1 MRTRARVIGNQAGAL
16 LLVVAFVLLWELFV
30 LIAQP
35 PRFILPAPSAIAAA
49 FPPMIQQLSP
59 HSIATL
65 TIIMIGFVV
74 GSVAGLLLAVVMSF
88 SPTLRTG
95 IYPIVI
101 ASQTTPKIAIAPLL
115 LVWFGVGM
123 LPKVL
128 IVALLAFFPVL
139 INALA
144 GLDSTDRGHLEL
156 LKSVHA
162 SRWQTYRQVRV
173 PAAIPFVF
181 AGLKLALTVSVIGAI
196 IGEWIAGNQ
205 GLGFLLL
212 FYNANLRTTQ
222 LFVVLVTLV
231 VLATI
236 LFALLVIV
244 ERVLSWE
251 AKTNAAS
258 TSATTVQIAQESSL

>member
-1 MRTRARVIGNQAGAL
+1 MTRLRLLRNPAGPL
-16 LLVVAFVLLWELFV
+16 LLVVAFLVVWELYV
-30 LIAQP
+30 LIAKP
-35 PRFILPAPSAIAAA
+35 PRFILPAPTAIAAA
-49 FPPMIQQLSP
+49 FPPMADQLIT

-65 TIIMIGFVV
+65 TIVMIGFVA
-74 GSVAGLLLAVVMSF
+74 GSVGGLVLAVVMSF
-88 SPTLRTG
+88 SPMLRAG

-115 LVWFGVGM
+115 LVWFGIGIV
-123 LPKVL
+123 PKVL

-139 INALA
+139 INTLA

-162 SRWQTYRQVRV
+162 SRWQTYRQVRL

-181 AGLKLALTVSVIGAI
+181 AGLKLALTVSVIGGI

-231 VLATI
+231 VLATL
-236 LFALLVIV
+236 LFALLVLI

-251 AKTNAAS
+251 AKTKAAS
-258 TSATTVQIAQESSL
+258 TSATTVQLAQESSL

>member
-1 MRTRARVIGNQAGAL
+1 MTRLRVMGNPAGPV
-16 LLVVAFVLLWELFV
+16 LLVMVFIVIWEMYVRVAE
-30 LIAQP
+30 P
-35 PRFILPAPSAIAAA
+35 PRFILPAPTAIAAA
-49 FPPMIQQLSP
+49 FPAMVDQLLT

-65 TIIMIGFVV
+65 TIVMIGFLA
-74 GSVAGLLLAVVMSF
+74 GSVGGLVLAVVMSF
-88 SPTLRTG
+88 SPMLRAG

-115 LVWFGVGM
+115 LVWFGIGL

-139 INALA
+139 INTLA
-144 GLDSTDRGHLEL
+144 GLDNTDRGHLEL
-156 LKSVHA
+156 LKSVNA
-162 SRWQTYRQVRV
+162 SRWQTYRQVRL

-181 AGLKLALTVSVIGAI
+181 AGLKLALTVSVIGGI

-222 LFVVLVTLV
+222 LFVVLITLV

-236 LFALLVIV
+236 LFALLVLI
-244 ERVLSWE
+244 ERALSWE

-258 TSATTVQIAQESSL
+258 IGGTTVKLAQESSL

>member
-1 MRTRARVIGNQAGAL
+1 MRNRLGPL
-16 LLVVAFVLLWELFV
+16 LPVMAFILIWELFV
-30 LIAQP
+30 RVAEP
-35 PRFILPAPSAIAAA
+35 PRFILPGPTAIAAA
-49 FPPMIQQLSP
+49 FPSMVDQLIRHSFSTLAIVMLGFVAGSVGGLVLAIVMSLSP
-59 HSIATL
+59 
-65 TIIMIGFVV
+65 
-74 GSVAGLLLAVVMSF
+74 LL
-88 SPTLRTG
+88 RGG

-115 LVWFGVGM
+115 LVWFGVGL

-139 INALA
+139 INTLA
-144 GLDSTDRGHLEL
+144 GLDNTDRGHLDL
-156 LKSVHA
+156 MRSVSA
-162 SRWQTYRQVRV
+162 SRWQTYRQVRL

-212 FYNANLRTTQ
+212 FYNANLRTTE

-231 VLATI
+231 VLATVM
-236 LFALLVIV
+236 FALLVLI

-258 TSATTVQIAQESSL
+258 RGATTVRLAQESSL

>member
-1 MRTRARVIGNQAGAL
+1 MTRLRLVRNPVGPAL
-16 LLVVAFVLLWELFV
+16 LVIAFIAIWELFV
-30 LIAQP
+30 RVAQP

-49 FPPMIQQLSP
+49 FPAMVEQLAG
-59 HSIATL
+59 HSVATL
-65 TIIMIGFVV
+65 TIIMLGFVA
-74 GSVAGLLLAVVMSF
+74 GSVGGLVLAVVMSF
-88 SPTLRTG
+88 SPMLRAG

-101 ASQTTPKIAIAPLL
+101 ASQTTPKIAVAPLL
-115 LVWFGVGM
+115 LVWFGIGL

-139 INALA
+139 INTLA

-156 LKSVHA
+156 LKSVNA
-162 SRWQTYRQVRV
+162 SRWQTYRQVRL

-231 VLATI
+231 VLATA
-236 LFALLVIV
+236 LFALLVVV

-251 AKTNAAS
+251 AKTNTS
-258 TSATTVQIAQESSL
+258 TSVTTAKIAQESSL